1 MKITLNDQS
10 IRVSTSTNLFKYVK
24 YIMQNN
30 GATKA
35 ECIKHFHGI
44 KGTPSETRGVA
55 SSTFNKL
62 LTLGLVKLDRS
73 THIYRTTEVG
83 AMFILI
89 AEYKDQQ
96 KREARWQS
104 SGFTKL

>member
-89 AEYKDQQ
+89 AEHKDQQ
-96 KREARWQS
+96 KREAHWQS